1 MNSWKTKWH
10 NSCRARYTVI
20 FGDKIKQF
28 ITQNEDQ
35 SKKHSQKRF
44 KLISLEHEALKDPLN
59 YQIICKKCSPTSIC
73 PRQKLKELLQEF
85 HDLTFEDQMS
95 KLEFYCPEFG
105 LYTSDLEA
113 SDFGKVSEPSLTEVQ
128 EAQSASFLSC
138 REILNY

>member
-28 ITQNEDQ
+28 ITQNKDQ

-59 YQIICKKCSPTSIC
+59 YQIICKKCSPTSMC
-73 PRQKLKELLQEF
+73 PRHGHIAFCSDHGPKPNPKAKVTKNGPTRISVGGSFELNCVYLPDSGQI
-85 HDLTFEDQMS
+85 
-95 KLEFYCPEFG
+95 LEKKNF
-105 LYTSDLEA
+105 
-113 SDFGKVSEPSLTEVQ
+113 K
-128 EAQSASFLSC
+128 
-138 REILNY
+138 